1 MSLFTKAG
9 NSATAE
15 PKTPSRTTVRT
26 PRSTASKVVT
36 APKVKAPTAAQLE
49 AQRRREEQKAKI
61 QAQDIRCGLEDGILW
76 IECPV
81 KIEQS
86 KKGNSLLVS
95 SSHGF
100 FETEVVINGKKVMLT
115 FNAII
120 PND

>member
-9 NSATAE
+9 NSATVA
-15 PKTPSRTTVRT
+15 KTPSRTTVRT
-26 PRSTASKVVT
+26 PHASKVVT
-36 APKVKAPTAAQLE
+36 TPKVKAPTPAQLE

-61 QAQDIRCGLEDGILW
+61 QAQDIRCGAEDGILW

-86 KKGNSLLVS
+86 KKGNSLLVA

-100 FETEVVINGKKVMLT
+100 FETDVVINGEKVTLT

-120 PND
+120 PNKG